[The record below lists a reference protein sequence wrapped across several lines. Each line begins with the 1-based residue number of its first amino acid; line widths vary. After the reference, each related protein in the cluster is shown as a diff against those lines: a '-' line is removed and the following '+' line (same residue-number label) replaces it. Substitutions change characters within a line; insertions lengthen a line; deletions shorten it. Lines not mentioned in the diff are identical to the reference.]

1 MGTSLGILLIVFII
15 FFIFSDKSIFVS
27 KKSKNEIKIENK
39 TISEIAMQDTDLD
52 GILDWGESLW
62 GTYKNNKK
70 SFNDLPDATYISNK
84 KKEMN
89 IQETKQTQEELTETD
104 KFAREFFASYMALKD
119 SGQVDSQT
127 INNFSNALGQKI
139 VNQELINKYAEKDLK
154 ISNTEEKEDQK
165 TYYNAMKKV
174 FEKYKNDGIGTEMN
188 VVASNLTRNE
198 DPKELILISM
208 AYKNFAEEALKIT
221 VPRSLSTYHL
231 KIINNSYN
239 TGISIGSMQN
249 LSKDP
254 LVGLSGLSQYQKYSE
269 DFVRAVE
276 ELEKAI
282 L

>member
-52 GILDWGESLW
+52 GILDWEESLW
-62 GTYKNNKK
+62 GTDKNNKK
-70 SFNDLPDATYISNK
+70 TFNDLPDATYISNK

-119 SGQVDSQT
+119 SRQVDSQT

-221 VPRSLSTYHL
+221 VPISLSTYHL

>member
-52 GILDWGESLW
+52 GILDWEESLW
-62 GTYKNNKK
+62 GTDKNNKK
-70 SFNDLPDATYISNK
+70 TFNDLPDATYISNK